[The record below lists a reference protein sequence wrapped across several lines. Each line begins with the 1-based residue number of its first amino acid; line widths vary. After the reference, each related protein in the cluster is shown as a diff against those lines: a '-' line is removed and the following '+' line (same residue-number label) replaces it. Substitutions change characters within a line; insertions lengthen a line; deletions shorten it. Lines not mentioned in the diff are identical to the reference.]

1 MPQRRNYSA
10 GAGIFAMNRYGIQKK
25 KEIEIFCAY
34 TAKDRDLYPRRL
46 SDKGFLIVTYR
57 IVS

>member
-10 GAGIFAMNRYGIQKK
+10 GAGIFAINRYGIQK

-34 TAKDRDLYPRRL
+34 TAKDRNLYPRRL